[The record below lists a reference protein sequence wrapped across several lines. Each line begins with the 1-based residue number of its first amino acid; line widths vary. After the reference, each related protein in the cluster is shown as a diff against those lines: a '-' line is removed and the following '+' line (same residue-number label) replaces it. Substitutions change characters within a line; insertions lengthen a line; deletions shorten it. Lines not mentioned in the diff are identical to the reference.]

1 MSKKQKNK
9 NKITLSSQKS
19 TVANKSPSI
28 PLRLKYDAAQTTPE
42 NSRHWSMA
50 DSLSADASMT
60 PEIRRTLRNRA
71 RYEVANNAYARGLV
85 LTLAD
90 TCIGTGPR
98 LQLLSD
104 DETFNSVVET
114 EFAAWSESVHLAE
127 KLQTLRIAKITDG
140 EGFAAILKN
149 PKLKHPVEIDIRLIE
164 ADRIT
169 SPYPTLYQN
178 EVDGI
183 EYDPFGNPLLY
194 HVSSQHP
201 GDLSIR
207 YGKFETIPAEYM
219 IHWFR
224 ADRPGQ
230 SRGLPEI
237 MPAIPLFAQLRRY
250 TLAVLAAAETA
261 ADFAAVLYIDAP
273 VNSETHGNGDSE

>member
-9 NKITLSSQKS
+9 SKINSPPHR
-19 TVANKSPSI
+19 AAIPNKSPPI
-28 PLRLKYDAAQTTPE
+28 PLRLKYDAAQTTAE

-71 RYEVANNAYARGLV
+71 RYETANNAYARGLV

-98 LQLLSD
+98 LQLLSE
-104 DETFNSVVET
+104 DETFNSIVET
-114 EFAAWSESVHLAE
+114 EFAAWSESVHFAE
-127 KLQTLRIAKITDG
+127 RLQTLRMAKITDG
-140 EGFAAILKN
+140 EAFAAILKN
-149 PKLKHPVEIDIRLIE
+149 PKLKHPVEIDIRPIE

-183 EYDPFGNPLLY
+183 EYDQFGNP
-194 HVSSQHP
+194 
-201 GDLSIR
+201 
-207 YGKFETIPAEYM
+207 
-219 IHWFR
+219 
-224 ADRPGQ
+224 
-230 SRGLPEI
+230 
-237 MPAIPLFAQLRRY
+237 
-250 TLAVLAAAETA
+250 
-261 ADFAAVLYIDAP
+261 
-273 VNSETHGNGDSE
+273 